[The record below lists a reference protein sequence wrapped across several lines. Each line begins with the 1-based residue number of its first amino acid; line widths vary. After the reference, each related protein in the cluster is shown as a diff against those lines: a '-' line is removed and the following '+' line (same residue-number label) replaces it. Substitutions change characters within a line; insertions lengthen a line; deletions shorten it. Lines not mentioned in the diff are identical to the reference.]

1 MSFECTLNISG
12 IKPEVS
18 NRAFIQSY
26 KQTSN
31 PKYYQKHQKRIENFF
46 QDKLQKN
53 INQAQ
58 IPYTISNTFTVNF
71 KSDGVYFSSDSRD
84 ALKYE
89 FGSGKMPPKRF
100 IEPAFIETAN
110 EVSNIM
116 ITDALDLYNKYSR
129 FI

>member
-1 MSFECTLNISG
+1 MSFECTLNVSG
-12 IKPEVS
+12 VRPEAS
-18 NRAFIQSY
+18 AKAFIQSY
-26 KQTSN
+26 QQTSN

-53 INQAQ
+53 ISQAQ
-58 IPYTISNTFTVNF
+58 ISNSISKTFFVNF
-71 KSDGVYFSSDSRD
+71 KSDGIYFSSSSKQ

-89 FGSGKMPPKRF
+89 FGSNKTPPKRF

-116 ITDALDLYNKYSR
+116 ITDAIDLYHKYSR

>member
-12 IKPEVS
+12 IRPEVS

-26 KQTSN
+26 QQTSN
-31 PKYYQKHQKRIENFF
+31 PKYYQKHQKRIESFF

-53 INQAQ
+53 ISQAQ
-58 IPYTISNTFTVNF
+58 ISNNIAETFNVNF
-71 KSDGVYFSSDSRD
+71 KSDGIYFSSNSKQ

-89 FGSGKMPPKRF
+89 FGSNNTPPKRF

-110 EVSNIM
+110 EVSDIM
-116 ITDALDLYNKYSR
+116 ITDALGLYNRYSR